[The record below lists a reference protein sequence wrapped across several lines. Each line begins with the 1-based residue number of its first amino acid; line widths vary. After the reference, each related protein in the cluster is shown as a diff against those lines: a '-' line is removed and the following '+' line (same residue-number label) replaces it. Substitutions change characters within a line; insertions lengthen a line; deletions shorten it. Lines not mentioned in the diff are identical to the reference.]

1 MNSVMASPL
10 LRAYFFEKKRNWMY
24 GKMKINWIK
33 ILKISI
39 GSSLAVF
46 LANLI
51 GLQNATS
58 AGIITLLSIQNTK
71 KETLSI
77 AGKRILAFF
86 IAVTVAFV
94 FFRFLGFHLLSFGLF
109 LFVFTFL
116 CYLIKFE
123 VAISMNTV
131 LILHFWSARSFT
143 FPLLVNEFMLLCIG
157 LSIAV
162 LINLY
167 MPRNLEDIRAYQ
179 RKIDNSMRGLLLD
192 IAGILSGKKKKELE
206 GAFTALN
213 IDLEKALDEA
223 YHNMNNTLAVD
234 MRYYVEYLE
243 MRRGQCE
250 LLRRVYENAIR
261 IQWVPAQAEH
271 VARFLQ
277 NTAETFHEY
286 NNAQVL
292 LNDLSELRKSF
303 KTSELPQSRKEFEAR
318 AFLFQIAN
326 DTEYLLL
333 VKKHFSENLSD
344 WQIQYFWNN

>member
-1 MNSVMASPL
+1 ML
-10 LRAYFFEKKRNWMY
+10 
-24 GKMKINWIK
+24 
-33 ILKISI
+33 
-39 GSSLAVF
+39 
-46 LANLI
+46 LANLL
-51 GLQNATS
+51 GLQHATS

-77 AGKRILAFF
+77 AGKRVLAFF

-94 FFRFLGFHLLSFGLF
+94 LFHFLGFHLFSFGLF
-109 LFVFTFL
+109 LFGFTFL

-131 LILHFWSARSFT
+131 LILHIWSARSFT

-179 RKIDNSMRGLLLD
+179 NKIDNSMRGLLLD
-192 IAGILSGKKKKELE
+192 IAGILSGKEKKKLE
-206 GAFTALN
+206 GNFTALH
-213 IDLEKALDEA
+213 IDLEKALDKA

-250 LLRRVYENAIR
+250 LLKRVYDNAIR
-261 IQWVPAQAEH
+261 IQWIPSQAEYI
-271 VARFLQ
+271 ARFLQ

-286 NNAQVL
+286 NNAQAL
-292 LNDLSELRKSF
+292 LKDLAELRKTF
-303 KTSELPQSRKEFEAR
+303 QTSDLPQSRKEFEAR

-333 VKKHFSENLSD
+333 AKKHFSENLSD
-344 WQIQYFWNN
+344 WQIRYFWNNESGMAG